1 MSLTTINIT
10 INNGVP
16 PLETWYT
23 MSKAAKLIGKMGR
36 NKLYEFLRN
45 EGILM
50 HHNEPYQ
57 TYCDQGYFK
66 LEQVPKYNN
75 RGQLHQY
82 FPVLFVSPKGIDFI
96 TKLIQRKEA
105 ESANDDQQQ
114 PTE

>member
-1 MSLTTINIT
+1 MSPKA
-10 INNGVP
+10 INNGINNNIS

-23 MSKAAKLIGKMGR
+23 MSQAAKLTGKMGR

-45 EGILM
+45 EEILM

-57 TYCDQGYFK
+57 TYCDLGYFK

-75 RGQLHQY
+75 KGRLYRY

-96 TKLIQRKEA
+96 KKLIQKKEV
-105 ESANDDQQQ
+105 DIR
-114 PTE
+114 